1 MGSYLIRDVKI
12 LDGTGRAPFAG
23 SVLVEGD
30 RIAAVTEGLGPST
43 VGEAAVIDGA
53 GATLMPGLIESH
65 AHLGLADLGSNDL
78 TRVPP
83 EEHMLIT
90 VRNAR
95 TMLDAGYTSAFSAG
109 SPKPRLDVV
118 LKREIEAGR
127 ARPAAPRQWA
137 GGHRHRRPGRQQS
150 RPPAVLRDAHLR
162 VDR

>member
-1 MGSYLIRDVKI
+1 MSTYLIRDVKI

-30 RIAAVTEGLGPST
+30 RIAAVTEGSGPST

-65 AHLGLADLGSNDL
+65 AHLGLADLGSSDL

-90 VRNAR
+90 VPQRAHHAR
-95 TMLDAGYTSAFSAG
+95 R
-109 SPKPRLDVV
+109 RLHQRV
-118 LKREIEAGR
+118 LGGIAQATPGCGAEA
-127 ARPAAPRQWA
+127 
-137 GGHRHRRPGRQQS
+137 
-150 RPPAVLRDAHLR
+150 
-162 VDR
+162 